1 MATEVELDVNGRAR
15 LARAAITVS
24 APGWSGVA
32 RLRDRAP
39 SGTRARGEAEI
50 LPHGAFNDAAMNV
63 EADLEIRAAPD
74 RRGSH
79 GSRGGSAG
87 GAIKVTLDSP
97 RQDRDYAL
105 LQRDPSGLLRWKFPE
120 GCAGRVTFSLAEPT
134 QDGGEAEGDKRGP
147 ITATM
152 RIGARIVSWAT
163 DGVTGKL
170 AREVAQAWERRRRP
184 YFLRSI
190 NHDGLES
197 EPDWDT
203 LTSGRTL
210 LLVHGT
216 FSTPAAGFSG
226 LFSSEEFS
234 TILALYG
241 GRCLAF
247 AHPSMGANIDDNVD
261 HLIAH
266 LSKELPRAGI
276 LDVDIVAHSRGGL
289 VSRAIAAAAKGG
301 KLPLR
306 VSKLVMVGAP
316 NRGTPL
322 TEAKHW
328 KDFIDR
334 YTNLLVTL
342 PDGVLT
348 VALEGV
354 LCLVKIIG
362 GGAVEGLPG
371 LAAMHTAGE
380 MLAAL
385 KKKDL
390 GDVRLYAMV
399 ADFSPDQK
407 SALAMLRR
415 GGKDAVDAFFDEAND
430 LVVPTKGCHDLTD
443 TKGFPLAIE
452 RIHQFSGGAVN
463 HVNFF
468 QWPDVRRALASLLVE
483 DD

>member
-1 MATEVELDVNGRAR
+1 MATEVELDANGRAR
-15 LARAAITVS
+15 LPRAAITVS

-32 RLRDRAP
+32 CLRDRAP
-39 SGTRARGEAEI
+39 SGTRTRGEAEI
-50 LPHGAFNDAAMNV
+50 LPHAAFIDAAMNV
-63 EADLEIRAAPD
+63 DADLEIRAAPG
-74 RRGSH
+74 RRGAP
-79 GSRGGSAG
+79 GSRGG
-87 GAIKVTLDSP
+87 GATGEVKVTLDSP
-97 RQDRDYAL
+97 RSDRDYAL
-105 LQRDPSGLLRWKFPE
+105 LQSDPSGLLHWEFPE
-120 GCAGRVTFSLAEPT
+120 KGAGRVSFSLAEPI
-134 QDGGEAEGDKRGP
+134 QHAGGADGDKRGP

-170 AREVAQAWERRRRP
+170 AREVAQAWEQRRRP
-184 YFLRSI
+184 YFLKATD
-190 NHDGLES
+190 HDGTES
-197 EPDWDT
+197 EPDWET

-226 LFSSEEFS
+226 LFGSEEFR
-234 TILALYG
+234 TILASYG

-247 AHPSMGANIDDNVD
+247 AHPSMGAGIDDNLD

-266 LSKELPRAGI
+266 LSKGLPNAGT
-276 LDVDIVAHSRGGL
+276 LDVDIVCHSRGGL

-306 VSKLVMVGAP
+306 VGKLVMVGAP

-322 TEAKHW
+322 TDAEHW

-342 PDGVLT
+342 PDGALT

-354 LCLVKIIG
+354 LCLVKILG

-371 LAAMHTAGE
+371 LAAMHTDGE

-385 KKKDL
+385 KKEAL
-390 GDVRLYAMV
+390 GDVRLYAIA

-407 SALAMLRR
+407 STLAMLRR
-415 GGKDAVDAFFDEAND
+415 WRKDAVDAFFDETNV
-430 LVVPTKGCHDLTD
+430 LVVPTKGFHDLTD
-443 TKGFPLAIE
+443 TEGFPLPDE
-452 RIHQFSGGAVN
+452 RVHEFSGAVN
-463 HVNFF
+463 HLNFF
-468 QWPDVRRALASLLVE
+468 QHQEVRGRLAALLTDSS
-483 DD
+483 